1 MKNLIDK
8 ILEHPRAQN
17 ETYMTHMKHALKC
30 SLMLLTASV
39 ACFIHSFIPFIFK
52 KTATKLASRVIDARC
67 KNKEE

>member
-17 ETYMTHMKHALKC
+17 ETYLTHMKCALKC
-30 SLMLLTASV
+30 ALMLFAASV

-52 KTATKLASRVIDARC
+52 KTATKLASCVINARC
-67 KNKEE
+67 KSEEV